1 MSAFTQTEQP
11 SEHPLFMEVFTDKAE
26 DVRLLK
32 EYYHQ
37 LKNSSQAQKHIIYG
51 NEKENGQPSKNMKNP
66 VRFL

>member
-37 LKNSSQAQKHIIYG
+37 LKNSSQAQNI
-51 NEKENGQPSKNMKNP
+51 
-66 VRFL
+66 